1 MRFQAVAWDKYGRIV
16 CDVPFEA
23 TEPRAVS
30 MAATII
36 TRSTKANEKTRCQVK
51 MGGFVIHKFT
61 LE

>member
-1 MRFQAVAWDKYGRIV
+1 MRYQAQAFDRYGRIV

-36 TRSTKANEKTRCQVK
+36 TRTTKAGDKTRCQVK
-51 MGGFVIHKFT
+51 MGGFVIHRFT